1 MGIMGIVVASDVLV
15 VMNTADVGECLHFV
29 CVGSVETEL
38 ALLGAQ
44 GDSKQLMQLWDLTFK
59 HPPLF

>member
-1 MGIMGIVVASDVLV
+1 MGIVVTNIMLV
-15 VMNTADVGECLHFV
+15 VMYTVDAGECLHLV
-29 CVGSVETEL
+29 CVGTVETEL

-44 GDSKQLMQLWDLTFK
+44 WDSKQVMQLWDLTFK

>member
-1 MGIMGIVVASDVLV
+1 MHKV
-15 VMNTADVGECLHFV
+15 DVGEGLHLV

-38 ALLGAQ
+38 ALLWAQ
-44 GDSKQLMQLWDLTFK
+44 LDSTQVMQLRDLTFK

>member
-1 MGIMGIVVASDVLV
+1 MGIVVV
-15 VMNTADVGECLHFV
+15 VTLAVIHTITVGECLHLL

-38 ALLGAQ
+38 TLLGAQ

>member
-1 MGIMGIVVASDVLV
+1 MGILVANITLV
-15 VMNTADVGECLHFV
+15 VMNTVDVGKCLHLV

-38 ALLGAQ
+38 VLLGAQ
-44 GDSKQLMQLWDLTFK
+44 GDSKQVMQLWDLTFK